1 MQGRST
7 LTPNLGAPL
16 KSGSLVRLIIGRIE
30 EALVN
35 KELKPGDKLPPEAQ
49 LAKIMG
55 VGKNSVREALRMLEA
70 LGVVEVRH
78 GDGSYI
84 VEEPT
89 SESINPLVFALLI
102 EKGSNEQIYE
112 LRLQLEPAFTGL
124 AAQKATEEDFA
135 RLEAMIDELAHEVE
149 EGKSMPETD
158 LSFHYAILE
167 ICRNPYLYRI
177 GRAALQLFKASIGSS
192 MKPDPR
198 NAVRDHRK
206 ILTAMRTRDPEK
218 VRAAV
223 VETLEGW
230 KVRGL
235 ALKD

>member
-1 MQGRST
+1 MPGVV
-7 LTPNLGAPL
+7 LNLGGPL
-16 KSGSLVRLIIGRIE
+16 KTGSLVRLIIGRIE
-30 EALVN
+30 EALIN

-49 LAKIMG
+49 MAKIMG

-84 VEEPT
+84 VEGPT
-89 SESINPLVFALLI
+89 PESINPLVFALLI

-112 LRLQLEPAFTGL
+112 LRLQLEPAFTTL
-124 AAQKATEEDFA
+124 AAQKATPEDFA
-135 RLEAMIDELAHEVE
+135 RLEAMVEEFAREVE
-149 EGKSMPETD
+149 EGKSTIEGD
-158 LSFHYAILE
+158 LSFHYTILE

-192 MKPDPR
+192 MRPDPR
-198 NAVRDHRK
+198 NAIRDHRK
-206 ILTAMRTRDPEK
+206 ILEAMLTRDPEK
-218 VRAAV
+218 VRTAV

-230 KVRGL
+230 KARGL
-235 ALKD
+235 AIKF